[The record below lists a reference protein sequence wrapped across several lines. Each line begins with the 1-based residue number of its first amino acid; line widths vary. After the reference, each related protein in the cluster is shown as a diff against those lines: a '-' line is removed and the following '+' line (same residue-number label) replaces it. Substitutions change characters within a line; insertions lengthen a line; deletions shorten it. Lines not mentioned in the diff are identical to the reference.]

1 MKGIEEKLI
10 CGFIRTF
17 ISHHL
22 LNNSLEFRR
31 AYFRFEQTFS
41 KNLRDLLHSSFG

>member
-1 MKGIEEKLI
+1 MKGTEEKLI

-31 AYFRFEQTFS
+31 AYIRFVFQNP
-41 KNLRDLLHSSFG
+41 KRVLKHV